1 MFVKVTNGSV
11 DQYPYTIGNLRR
23 DNPNVSFPASIPT
36 ETLTAFGV
44 HSVTQEAAPTY
55 NKRTQT
61 VARATAPVLEGGAW
75 VLKWVTT
82 DKTSAEIQ
90 SYDNGIADSNR
101 KERNTLLSNSDWT
114 QVADTPLS
122 DADKALWVTY
132 RQALR
137 DITSHA
143 NWPNLDK
150 DDWPTQP

>member
-44 HSVTQEAAPTY
+44 HSVTQEDPQSY
-55 NKRTQT
+55 DRRTQKI
-61 VARATAPVLEGGAW
+61 ARADNPVLENGSW
-75 VLKWVTT
+75 VMKWVVS
-82 DKTSAEIQ
+82 DKTAEEIQ
-90 SYDNGIADSNR
+90 SYDNGIAESNR

-143 NWPNLDK
+143 NWPNLNK
-150 DDWPTQP
+150 EDWPTQP